1 MKNFM
6 QFSPANNEFD
16 ELERQLSCPVG
27 EKGVEVGE
35 NMLKSNI
42 SMIKATIQQMGVK
55 EGQHMLEL
63 GHGNG
68 GHLPD
73 LLTKAPSLIYKGV
86 EVSDTMHQEAQRQ
99 NQRFIDNGQA
109 SFSMYDGKTLPFS
122 DSSFHKIFTV
132 NTLYFWE
139 EPANLLKEL
148 YRVLKPGGDCLI
160 TYCQKDFMQKIP
172 FVGERFS
179 LYDTQD
185 ILRLIGGARLSP
197 IDTGVVDKRERV
209 RSKSGDMVDREYSIL
224 TFSK

>member
-27 EKGVEVGE
+27 EGGVEVGE

-42 SMIKATIQQMGVK
+42 SMIEATIHQMEVQ
-55 EGQHMLEL
+55 EGQHILEL

-73 LLTKAPSLIYKGV
+73 LLEKDPSLTYKGV
-86 EVSDTMHQEAQRQ
+86 EVSDIMHQEAQRQ
-99 NQRFIDNGQA
+99 NQQFTANGQA
-109 SFSMYDGKTLPFS
+109 AFSLYDGKNLPFP
-122 DSSFHKIFTV
+122 DSSFHKIFSV

-139 EPANLLKEL
+139 EPANLLTEL
-148 YRVLKPGGDCLI
+148 YRVLVPGGDCLI
-160 TYCQKDFMQKIP
+160 TYCQKDFMKKIP
-172 FVGERFS
+172 FVQGRFT

-185 ILRLIGGARLSP
+185 ILRLIDNTIPSP
-197 IDTGVVDKRERV
+197 VEIKVVDKRERV
-209 RSKSGDMVDREYSIL
+209 KSKSGDMVDREYSIL
-224 TFSK
+224 KFSK

>member
-42 SMIKATIQQMGVK
+42 SMIEATIHQMEVL
-55 EGQHMLEL
+55 EGQHILEL

-68 GHLPD
+68 GHVPD
-73 LLTKAPSLIYKGV
+73 LLEKDPSLTYKGV
-86 EVSDTMHQEAQRQ
+86 EVSEVMHLEAQRQ
-99 NQRFIDNGQA
+99 NQQFIDSGQA
-109 SFSMYDGKTLPFS
+109 SFSLYDGKILPFS
-122 DSSFHKIFTV
+122 DGSFHKIFTV

-139 EPANLLKEL
+139 DPAKLLEEL
-148 YRVLKPGGDCLI
+148 YRVLKPGGDCLL

-185 ILRLIGGARLSP
+185 IRQLIADAISSP
-197 IDTGVVDKRERV
+197 LDIEVVDKRERV
-209 RSKSGDMVDREYSIL
+209 KSKSGDMVDREYSIL
-224 TFSK
+224 RFSK